1 MGDVYSARDTRL
13 GREVAI
19 KVVSA
24 GLRQDPE
31 REMRFRREARAAAA
45 LSHPHICAIHDVGE
59 HEGQPYIVMEL
70 LRGETLRERL
80 QRAPLPPEDAL
91 GIGRDVADALSA
103 AHAEGIVHRDIK
115 PANIF
120 LTVRGE
126 TKVLDFG
133 LARVAM
139 PQAEGT
145 ELPTVTVTEPGR
157 VMGTLAYMSPEQV
170 VGERV
175 GPVTDVFSL
184 GVVLYEMFSR
194 RRPFQGDT
202 AGAITDEILHKNPI
216 PKLRSDPGLPAGL
229 TRLIETCL
237 DKDAGQRCAA
247 SEVRRALDDLER
259 KLRGEAGG
267 LPVARP
273 RWGMRPAVWVA
284 VPVLLVAL
292 ASGGWLVARRL
303 KVRWAEKEALPE
315 ITRLSESGDIFAAY
329 RLARE
334 AGKYIPAD
342 ALLKERLNRI
352 TLPISIVTEPAG
364 AKVFVKGYS
373 TPDAPWELLGETRL
387 EGVRIPYALMRW
399 KIVKEGFE
407 SFEGAP
413 FGGFPFEAFAKGFP
427 LDRKGTRPAGMVRIP
442 GGHVEQPDLPRGEVG
457 NFWLDTFEVTNR
469 KYKEFVDK
477 GGYQKREYW
486 TERFFDRDRE
496 LSWEEAMALLR
507 DTTGR
512 PGPSTWQLGTFPEG
526 REEFP
531 VNGVSWYEAAAY
543 CRFAGKRLPT
553 VFHWFRA
560 TAQDQLSDIV
570 RLSNFGPDGP
580 SPVGSHPGLGDYGT
594 YDMAGNV
601 KEWCWNAS
609 GDRRFILGGAWG
621 EPAYMFKHLD
631 ARPPFDRSPTS
642 GFRCAMYDAPTEVTM
657 QSIAIPPAGFSRK
670 PVSDD
675 VFGAYR
681 SLYSYDRTDLKA
693 TVDAVDDGSPYW
705 RKEKVSFNAAY
716 GGERVAAL
724 LFVPRN
730 AAPPYQAVVWY
741 PGDDAFFFP
750 SSEGLAS
757 TYLFDFIPRSGRVL
771 VYPIYKGMYERR
783 VPIGE
788 GVNEWRDLILQ
799 WFKDLGRTVDYL
811 ETRRDIDS
819 DRLAYYGLSS
829 GALYG
834 PIFTALDGRFK
845 ASVLLGAGF
854 PSEPV
859 PPEIDVVNFAPRSRV
874 PTLMISG
881 RDDFIDPVESVQR
894 PFFRLL
900 GAPEAD
906 KRHVLLDGGHLPPD
920 RAAIIRECL
929 DWLDRY
935 LGPVRSIS

>member
-1 MGDVYSARDTRL
+1 MGEVYSARDTRL
-13 GREVAI
+13 GRDVAI
-19 KVVSA
+19 KVVSP

-45 LSHPHICAIHDVGE
+45 LSHPHICAVHDVGE

-80 QRAPLPPEDAL
+80 QRAPLPVEDAAR
-91 GIGRDVADALSA
+91 IGRDVADALGA

-120 LTVRGE
+120 LTAHGE

-133 LARVAM
+133 LARVAT
-139 PQAEGT
+139 PQAGGT
-145 ELPTVTVTEPGR
+145 ELPTVTVTAPGR

-170 VGERV
+170 LGERV

-184 GVVLYEMFSR
+184 GVVLYEMFAG
-194 RRPFQGDT
+194 RRPFDGDT

-216 PKLRSDPGLPAGL
+216 PKLRSDAGLPAGL

-237 DKDAGQRCAA
+237 DKDSSRRCAA
-247 SEVRRALDDLER
+247 TEIREALDDLQR
-259 KLRGEAGG
+259 TLRDETAG
-267 LPVARP
+267 LPVVRP
-273 RWGMRPAVWVA
+273 RWWRRPAVRVA
-284 VPVLLVAL
+284 APVLLVAL
-292 ASGGWLVARRL
+292 ASGGWLAAGRL

-315 ITRLSESGDIFAAY
+315 ITRLSEKGDIFDAY

-334 AGKYIPAD
+334 AEGYIPAN
-342 ALLKERLNRI
+342 ASLKERLNRI
-352 TLPISIVTEPAG
+352 TFPYSIVTEPAG

-373 TPDAPWELLGETRL
+373 TPDAPWELLGETPL

-399 KIVKEGFE
+399 RITKEGFE

-413 FGGFPFEAFAKGFP
+413 FGESPFAAFAKGFP

-442 GGHVEQPDLPRGEVG
+442 GGPVAHPDLPRGEVG
-457 NFWLDTFEVTNR
+457 DFWLDTFEVTNR
-469 KYKEFVDK
+469 KFKEFVDK
-477 GGYQKREYW
+477 GGYRKREYW
-486 TERFFDRDRE
+486 TEPFLEKGLE
-496 LSWEEAMALLR
+496 LPWEESMALLR

-512 PGPSTWQLGTFPEG
+512 PGPSAWQLGTFPEG

-543 CRFAGKRLPT
+543 CRFAAKRLPT

-570 RLSNFGPDGP
+570 RLSNFGTSGP

-621 EPAYMFKHLD
+621 EPTYMFKMLD

-642 GFRCAMYDAPTEVTM
+642 GFRCATYDAPAEAMM
-657 QSIAIPPAGFSRK
+657 QSVAIRPVGFSRK

-675 VFGAYR
+675 IFGAFR
-681 SLYSYDRTDLKA
+681 SLYAYDRTDLKA

-741 PGDDAFFFP
+741 PGDDAFAFP
-750 SSEGLAS
+750 SSESLAS

-788 GVNEWRDLILQ
+788 GVNERRDLMLQ
-799 WFKDLGRTVDYL
+799 WFKDLGRTIDYL
-811 ETRRDIDS
+811 ETRKDIDS
-819 DRLAYYGLSS
+819 SRLAYYGFSS
-829 GALYG
+829 GAEYG
-834 PIFTALDGRFK
+834 PIFTALDSRFR
-845 ASVLLGAGF
+845 ASVLLGAGI

-859 PPEIDVVNFAPRSRV
+859 PPEVDIVNFAPRSRV

-881 RDDFIDPVESVQR
+881 RDDFLDPVESVQR

-900 GAPEAD
+900 GAAEKD
-906 KRHVLLDGGHLPPD
+906 KRHALLDGGHLPPD
-920 RAAIIRECL
+920 RTAIIKECL

-935 LGPVRSIS
+935 LGPVRSTI